1 MRRRRNITVR
11 DSSPADIE
19 ELTSIAQNQK
29 EYSEEKIN
37 VIKRRIDLID
47 KSIETLRDDF
57 ISFMTSNGL
66 DLDYTIMG
74 EVTSD
79 QVVPDTVP
87 DDAMEAIP
95 IEDAMIPS
103 LTHTTFL
110 SVTNILLDKYPT
122 FQDEIEEYIDALKRK
137 RLDKAKLEDRLN
149 GVKKSIQEYEDKISE
164 NKIVYNDSIDNLN
177 KIKSLYQNLLDFK
190 YLFVT
195 LPNAFTAESYI
206 KFQNNYLNRYSTVYY
221 EKKNL
226 IAKFSDILQE
236 EYTITPIDQME
247 QGFYTTVFKD
257 ISIYF
262 TETESEDGLKDKYV
276 DTIPNKDK
284 VIKKLDNFSISLN
297 KLILNIKMTLDNLRG
312 VTGVGN
318 SVVDGLVSSTN
329 EIAKSFVGRKKI
341 EHTTLKSIKS
351 TNYSTNLSVNQ
362 QIEEVKNKLQLGVEN
377 LDEKFMR
384 ASNKH
389 LRKIA
394 LRIGF
399 PVKYIYDR
407 TTNLEDHVREK
418 VRQKFGGDIPFCD
431 ESVLI
436 NSEGKRTFVKKS
448 DIDPKTGK
456 TKIEY
461 QTDILEK
468 NTRTDHDIMRA

>member
-1 MRRRRNITVR
+1 MRRRRNIIVR
-11 DSSPADIE
+11 DRE

-29 EYSEEKIN
+29 EYNEERIS

-57 ISFMTSNGL
+57 VSFMTSNGL

-103 LTHTTFL
+103 LTHATFL
-110 SVTNILLDKYPT
+110 SVTNVLIDKYPT

-137 RLDKAKLEDRLN
+137 KLDKAKLENRLN

-164 NKIVYNDSIDNLN
+164 NKTVYNDSISNLN

-195 LPNAFTAESYI
+195 LPDTFTAESYI
-206 KFQNNYLNRYSTVYY
+206 KFQTNYLNRYSTVYY

-262 TETESEDGLKDKYV
+262 TGTESEDGLKDKYV

-284 VIKKLDNFSISLN
+284 VIKKLEDFSVNLN
-297 KLILNIKMTLDNLRG
+297 KLILNIKMTLDSLRG

-318 SVVDGLVSSTN
+318 SVVDGLVASTN
-329 EIAKSFVGRKKI
+329 EIAKSFVGRKKV

-351 TNYSTNLSVNQ
+351 TNYSSNLSVNQ
-362 QIEEVKNKLQLGVEN
+362 QIEDVKNKLQLGVEN

-384 ASNKH
+384 ASNKL

-456 TKIEY
+456 TKVEY